1 VVRPLEGVEDPR
13 EHLSKLIERHVHMLL
28 TRPREVTIILH
39 ERTALT
45 GVYREKIQQRKKPC
59 IDYVRKLLTELQKRG
74 DARKD
79 VDVTAGPIGLEKGLR
94 RQQRP
99 QQVQP

>member
-1 VVRPLEGVEDPR
+1 
-13 EHLSKLIERHVHMLL
+13 MLL